1 MDLVTL
7 SMALSI
13 GLGAIGAGIGMG
25 MVGAKAME
33 SIGRNPQAGNEI
45 RTLMILAMGLI
56 EALGIFSLLVAIII
70 GFVL

>member
-1 MDLVTL
+1 MGFLEIA
-7 SMALSI
+7 MALSI

-25 MVGAKAME
+25 LVGAKAME
-33 SIGRNPQAGNEI
+33 ALGRNPAAGNEI

-56 EALGIFSLLVAIII
+56 EALGIFALLVAIII